1 MNSMVEAAVRGMLA
15 VPPLYKNAPDAH
27 AQLGGPSRNPG
38 KARWLQAVNKLH
50 RTRIASRR
58 VDAKEVFV
66 WSEASSGQQN
76 TPTNPTIAATNRKV
90 APQRRGLKRGPDTA
104 DEATRED
111 VRRVQRQDQ
120 AQGGKSVL
128 KGCTAADRGR
138 PAVSHKPEH
147 QAPRRPWIR
156 KRRLP
161 PDASAAEL
169 EREKLRR
176 RVDTR
181 SESQVA
187 AQAKLDRDET
197 LAFRAAFKQIV
208 ALARKLPPPPCE
220 DKEKPATARRASAA
234 ARRLVASLR
243 SRFYSNRDLVR
254 KYGAV

>member
-76 TPTNPTIAATNRKV
+76 TPTIAATSRKA

-104 DEATRED
+104 DEATKED

-254 KYGAV
+254 KYGAA